1 VVYFISLT
9 SFFKTCYTYS
19 YSTTSRLSDQITLFD
34 DTVNTKWFIDEK
46 VISLNLVLAHGD
58 LLQQYLPN
66 MTLSEIQKFPG
77 MSQFNDQ
84 ISVKKIAEYI
94 VDLHLAKV
102 KSTTRTVPYIYLDV
116 KNYETVCDRFLRGN
130 MYYRGINDPKV
141 VHFDIETQT
150 DTMSLFSQRYDKVM
164 TSFTDVD
171 IVWDNK
177 AQSKKS
183 RFRLFF

>member
-9 SFFKTCYTYS
+9 SFFETCKEDS
-19 YSTTSRLSDQITLFD
+19 ITSRLSEQIVLFD
-34 DTVNTKWFIDEK
+34 ETVNSRWFIDEN
-46 VISLNLVLAHGD
+46 VVSFNLALAHGD

-84 ISVKKIAEYI
+84 ISVKKIAEFI

-102 KSTTRTVPYIYLDV
+102 KSTTRTVPYIYLDM
-116 KNYETVCDRFLRGN
+116 KNYETVCYRLLRGKL
-130 MYYRGINDPKV
+130 YYRGVNDPKV
-141 VHFDIETQT
+141 VHFDIETES
-150 DTMSLFSQRYDKVM
+150 MSLFSLRYDKVM

-171 IVWDNK
+171 IMWDITK
-177 AQSKKS
+177 LSVRKIA
-183 RFRLFF
+183 